1 MPVAEPVSALSEP
14 RLRPRSRLDAL
25 PARDLVYRAMDSLNL
40 GTGKTARLL
49 CMDVRTLL
57 RVKKGTRDLLP
68 EQWWALAAALDARA
82 LYEWHASELAN
93 ACRRRANPGDGFLE
107 RRE

>member
-14 RLRPRSRLDAL
+14 RLRPRLDAL
-25 PARDLVYRAMDSLNL
+25 PARELVYRAMGSLNL

-57 RVKKGTRDLLP
+57 RVKKGVRDLLP
-68 EQWWALAAALDARA
+68 EQWRALAAALDARA
-82 LYEWHASELAN
+82 LYEWSARDLAS
-93 ACRRRANPGDGFLE
+93 ACRRRANPSDGFLE
-107 RRE
+107 GRK